1 MPVGFV
7 INVKRTVHRHDSPG
21 NIRTHDDARTG
32 RCTTVR
38 RVDRRAKHSHQHL
51 ARSRQVHEAMV
62 QITCSNPVDHKH
74 INVLLLADS
83 SLDQACH
90 GIIRA
95 LVENKTTLT
104 IILNNTREKR
114 DYGPRRGVRKL
125 GSKLGVGETK
135 APIVLGTSSTAQA
148 DAHRHSDW
156 SSGVFEGGI
165 AQPPPLR
172 TFVKPAERSVSS
184 AWPAR
189 TPLWQYVTTGR
200 LRSPQTS
207 DFTCSTATRNIQHQQ
222 KVAVATHRNASHKRV
237 SYIRHSAGRVGRYL
251 FDQGLIVLHGNA
263 VSTRH
268 VALTPFLSSANVE
281 DQRARPAAPCERKTH
296 VSLFECFPHVFPEP
310 VLVKR

>member
-21 NIRTHDDARTG
+21 NIRTHDDTRTG
-32 RCTTVR
+32 RCATVR

-62 QITCSNPVDHKH
+62 QITCSNPMDQKH
-74 INVLLLADS
+74 INVLLLSDS

-95 LVENKTTLT
+95 LVENQTTLT

-114 DYGPRRGVRKL
+114 DCGPRRGVRKL

-222 KVAVATHRNASHKRV
+222 EVEGDASECEPQKSKLYKTQCWQGWSVPVRPRSDCLARECGEHTPRGP
-237 SYIRHSAGRVGRYL
+237 HSIP
-251 FDQGLIVLHGNA
+251 Q
-263 VSTRH
+263 
-268 VALTPFLSSANVE
+268 
-281 DQRARPAAPCERKTH
+281 QCERRGPAGTARR
-296 VSLFECFPHVFPEP
+296 SLRTKNACLSF
-310 VLVKR
+310 